1 MIKMI
6 SGVYGYRDTDGT
18 IKPKTSKDPPFSLSA
33 EEERRL
39 VRLRVAEYSDKPGED
54 TPESGT
60 ATPAG
65 GVEVTGEGD
74 TPTGDNSGAEGL
86 ESALGRPAYSVDTS
100 FDDLKELLS
109 LCGIK
114 FKVGMSKA
122 GMIATLDEY
131 YGGEDEAPPSL
142 SPEDPEP

>member
-18 IKPKTSKDPPFSLSA
+18 IKPKTSKDPPFSLPD

-39 VRLRVAEYSDKPGED
+39 VRLRVAEYSNTPGED
-54 TPESGT
+54 TPGSGA
-60 ATPAG
+60 ATPGG

-74 TPTGDNSGAEGL
+74 TPTGGDGGAEGL
-86 ESALGRPAYSVDTS
+86 ESVLEKPAYSANTS

-122 GMIATLDEY
+122 GMIAALDEY
-131 YGGEDEAPPSL
+131 YGGEDEAPPDL
-142 SPEDPEP
+142 SPEEPEP